1 MRFCEVCGKVI
12 SNTESLRHSMG
23 PVCWKKHK
31 AYQET
36 LIKIA
41 FNERDNVVPIEEVRS
56 A

>member
-12 SNTESLRHSMG
+12 SNTESLRHSIG

-31 AYQET
+31 AWRAEMARIGREAV
-36 LIKIA
+36 LG
-41 FNERDNVVPIEEVRS
+41 ERREEAKS